1 MTLRILGVCFGL
13 VALTLLAAEPPASGT
28 AANEKLEIQATVYN
42 DKNAIRGILGEE
54 LDGGI
59 VVVEVRLTPKG
70 DGPLKIWRDDFTL
83 RSDKDG
89 QKSGP
94 FDPSQ
99 IAGNSVIT
107 LVRTYSAEGVLVED
121 SGPVWGG
128 VGGTRP
134 RRMPGPAGGVGNA
147 TTGQETNEARVGPSR
162 DEPDNPLL
170 AALKAKVLSEEE
182 ISAPVSG
189 LLYFPMDGKHKIKQL
204 ELHYRGQA
212 GPLDLRFKKP
222 K

>member
-13 VALTLLAAEPPASGT
+13 VALSLVAAEPPASGT

-42 DKNAIRGILGEE
+42 DKAAIRGVLGEE
-54 LDGGI
+54 LDSGI

-70 DGPLKIWRDDFTL
+70 GDSLKVWRDDFTL
-83 RSDKDG
+83 RSDRDG

-162 DEPDNPLL
+162 DDPDSPLL
-170 AALKAKVLSEEE
+170 AALKAKILTEEE
-182 ISAPVSG
+182 ISAPVAG